1 MTQPDLTGI
10 KFFIQTFGCQ
20 MNENDSEHIAGL
32 LSAAGARPV
41 AAPDESDLVVINTCA
56 VREKS
61 VDKLYSLLGRLS
73 KFKKDKEF
81 LIGVAGCVA
90 QLYRSDIL
98 EKKPFVDFV
107 IGPDNYWKLP
117 EMLKSRFQEK
127 FIATQWY
134 RDWHEIPEIQRTT
147 AVSGYITVM
156 EGCNNF
162 CSYCVVPFTR
172 GREKFRPA
180 QNILSEAEDLAS
192 RGYLEVQ
199 LLGQNVNS
207 YHDPETGQNFS
218 ALLEEVDQ
226 VQDLDWIRFVTSH
239 PKNIDPQ
246 LIHTMQQAKSIC
258 HQLHLP
264 IQAGS
269 EVVLKRMNRGY
280 SRKEYMA
287 IISHLKDAMPD
298 IALST
303 DIIVGFP
310 GETEADFQQTLDVL
324 EQVRYTNI
332 FSFRYSPRPLTAAS
346 RMQDSIPLET
356 KKERLQRVQD
366 LQKELQSEMNQAKVG
381 KSYNVLCYGKSKKDA
396 QVYSGRNYAHQVVN
410 FSSDQE
416 CEGKFIKVHI
426 TGSGPYSLK
435 GIALD

>member
-1 MTQPDLTGI
+1 
-10 KFFIQTFGCQ
+10 
-20 MNENDSEHIAGL
+20 
-32 LSAAGARPV
+32 
-41 AAPDESDLVVINTCA
+41 
-56 VREKS
+56 
-61 VDKLYSLLGRLS
+61 
-73 KFKKDKEF
+73 
-81 LIGVAGCVA
+81 
-90 QLYRSDIL
+90 
-98 EKKPFVDFV
+98 
-107 IGPDNYWKLP
+107 
-117 EMLKSRFQEK
+117 
-127 FIATQWY
+127 
-134 RDWHEIPEIQRTT
+134 
-147 AVSGYITVM
+147 
-156 EGCNNF
+156 
-162 CSYCVVPFTR
+162 
-172 GREKFRPA
+172 
-180 QNILSEAEDLAS
+180 
-192 RGYLEVQ
+192 
-199 LLGQNVNS
+199 
-207 YHDPETGQNFS
+207 
-218 ALLEEVDQ
+218 
-226 VQDLDWIRFVTSH
+226 
-239 PKNIDPQ
+239 
-246 LIHTMQQAKSIC
+246 MQQAKSIC

-366 LQKELQSEMNQAKVG
+366 LQKKLQSEMNQAKVG
-381 KSYNVLCYGKSKKDA
+381 KIYNVLCYGKSKKDA